1 MPMRKLWR
9 IIYTVLLLIAFL
21 ASHCPGASAQEGQR
35 QKPEQ
40 SPQENGYRD
49 QSQDTLQDQQ
59 QKEHASYPGKITEK
73 FGKYYLEDESK
84 RTSFQ
89 LQGTWDAKRFI
100 GKKVRVTGT
109 LDTEKNILH
118 VVAIALA
125 P

>member
-1 MPMRKLWR
+1 MRKLR
-9 IIYTVLLLIAFL
+9 QIIYPFVFL
-21 ASHCPGASAQEGQR
+21 AVLMASLCSAARAQESQR

-59 QKEHASYPGKITEK
+59 QKEHASYPGKVTEK
-73 FGKYYLEDESK
+73 FGKYYLEDEKK

-100 GKKVRVTGT
+100 GKKVRITGT

-118 VVAIALA
+118 VVAIALT